1 MVRSWD
7 LGLDYT
13 RTYRQLLRKIKEHY
27 RRKAFRHYTYAI
39 ILLIQLR
46 NGARVSEAIEGLK
59 KFIETRS
66 NKVEVRVRK
75 HKKPEYRLMVLP
87 KELSHKDLAPCK
99 PILEETDNEKLKKR
113 VQLYARKELGINTHS
128 LRYAFITYL
137 LKKGISPSLIAKITH
152 HRNLNYILTYTQ
164 QKTAN
169 EILEELDRR

>member
-1 MVRSWD
+1 MPRSWD
-7 LGLDYT
+7 LGLDYK
-13 RTYRQLLRKIKEHY
+13 RTYRLLLTKIRTHY
-27 RRKAFRHYTYAI
+27 KRRAFRHYTYAI

-46 NGARVSEAIEGLK
+46 NGARVSEAIEGLR
-59 KFIETRS
+59 KFIETGEK
-66 NKVEVRVRK
+66 KVEVRVRK

-87 KELSHKDLAPCK
+87 KELSLKDLMPCK
-99 PILEETDNEKLKKR
+99 AILEEADTERLKKR
-113 VQLYARKELGINTHS
+113 IQLYARKELGINTHS

-169 EILEELDRR
+169 EILEEIE